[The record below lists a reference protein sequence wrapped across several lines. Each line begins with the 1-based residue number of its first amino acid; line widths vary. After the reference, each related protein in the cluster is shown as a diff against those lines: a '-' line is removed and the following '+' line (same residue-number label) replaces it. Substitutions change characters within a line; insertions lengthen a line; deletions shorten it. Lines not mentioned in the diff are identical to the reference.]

1 MDDVFLKVHEV
12 SKNFIGVPALKKVSF
27 ILKRAAYMLC
37 AEKTEP
43 ESPPL

>member
-27 ILKRAAYMLC
+27 ILKKGSVHALC
-37 AEKTEP
+37 GEN
-43 ESPPL
+43 